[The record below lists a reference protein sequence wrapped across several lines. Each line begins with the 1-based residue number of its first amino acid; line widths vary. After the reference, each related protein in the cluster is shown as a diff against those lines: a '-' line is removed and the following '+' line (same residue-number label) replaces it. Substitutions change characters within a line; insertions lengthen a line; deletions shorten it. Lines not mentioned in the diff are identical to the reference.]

1 MLAVGR
7 GAMHALVRPPSERHC
22 PSPRVS
28 ARHAIASAYTRRV
41 RRPLW
46 SLFVALGAAALLAAG
61 CGSGDS
67 ETAPPAQPEPSGEPA
82 DFPTAKGRTLGE
94 LNAEAGRSLVF
105 TPSVRT
111 LRKGTNRFGFALYDV
126 AGKQITGASVAL
138 YTARDD
144 GSGVHGPYIARSE
157 SLKVAGPFQSRTTA
171 ADPDSAKAVYVAEV
185 PFRRW
190 GRHVVAAVAK
200 LDGRLVMT
208 TPHSADV
215 AKSDSDPPGVGD
227 RAIKVHTRTL
237 ADVSGDA
244 SQLDTRTPPAEDLHR
259 TDLADVIG
267 RKPVVITFATPAL
280 CQSRVCGP
288 VVDIVEQ
295 AKSRS
300 PGGLAWIHQ
309 EIWTD
314 NNPGEGVQRP
324 VAAWR
329 LRTEPWT
336 FVIDR
341 AGRIAARFEGAFSAG
356 ELQRAVAKVT

>member
-1 MLAVGR
+1 
-7 GAMHALVRPPSERHC
+7 
-22 PSPRVS
+22 
-28 ARHAIASAYTRRV
+28 V
-41 RRPLW
+41 RRPL
-46 SLFVALGAAALLAAG
+46 SLIIVALGTAALLAAG
-61 CGSGDS
+61 CGSED
-67 ETAPPAQPEPSGEPA
+67 TDPAPPAQPEPTGQPT
-82 DFPTAKGRTLGE
+82 DFPTAKGRSLAT

-105 TPSVRT
+105 TPSVRS

-138 YTARDD
+138 YTARKD
-144 GSGVHGPYIARSE
+144 GSRVHGPYIARSE
-157 SLKVAGPFQSRTTA
+157 SLKVSGPFQSRTTA
-171 ADPDSAKAVYVAEV
+171 ADPDAAKAVYVADV
-185 PFRRW
+185 PFHRW
-190 GRHVVAAVAK
+190 GRHVVTAMAK

-215 AKSDSDPPGVGD
+215 TRSAVDPPAVGE
-227 RAIKVHTRTL
+227 RAIRVHTRTL
-237 ADVSGDA
+237 ADVGGDA
-244 SQLDTRTPPAEDLHR
+244 SRLDTRTPPASDLLK
-259 TDLADVIG
+259 TDFADVVG

-300 PGGLAWIHQ
+300 PPGVAWIHQ

-314 NNPGEGVQRP
+314 NDTSKGVQGP

-341 AGRIAARFEGAFSAG
+341 NGRIAARFEGAFSAG
-356 ELQRAVAKVT
+356 ELQRAVAKVR